1 MMLSKGD
8 VFPAWEMVGDNGETI
23 RSKDLENVR
32 YVMYFYPKDNTG
44 GCTTEAV
51 EFSELYA
58 KFTLRNIP
66 VFGVSQD
73 STASHQNFKEKHG
86 LKVKL
91 LTDPDRT
98 FAKEVGAFGEKK
110 MYGKTVMG
118 LIRSTFV
125 IGKDGKVE
133 EALYNVKA
141 KGHAAKVFDLAMSH
155 FKDDDGSSF

>member
-1 MMLSKGD
+1 MLSKGD
-8 VFPAWEMVGDNGETI
+8 VFPAWEMVADSGETI
-23 RSKDLENVR
+23 RSKDMENIR
-32 YVMYFYPKDNTG
+32 YVMYFYPRDSTP

-66 VFGVSQD
+66 VFGVSGD
-73 STASHQNFKEKHG
+73 STASHQKFRDNNG

-91 LTDPDRT
+91 LTDPDKA
-98 FAKEVGAFGEKK
+98 FAKIVGAFGEKM
-110 MYGKTVMG
+110 MYGKTVTG
-118 LIRSTFV
+118 SIRSTFI

-141 KGHAAKVFDLAMSH
+141 KGHAAKVFDLAMTH
-155 FKDDDGSSF
+155 FKADDGSSF

>member
-1 MMLSKGD
+1 MLSKGD
-8 VFPAWEMVGDNGETI
+8 VFPAWEMVSDTGETI

-32 YVMYFYPKDNTG
+32 YVMYFYPRDSTP

-66 VFGVSQD
+66 VFGVSGD
-73 STASHQNFKEKHG
+73 STASHQKFRYNNG

-91 LTDPDRT
+91 LTDPDKE
-98 FAKEVGAFGEKK
+98 FAKTVGAFGEKM
-110 MYGKTVMG
+110 MYGKTVVG
-118 LIRSTFV
+118 SIRSTFI

-141 KGHAAKVFDLAMSH
+141 KGHAAKVFDLAMTH
-155 FKDDDGSSF
+155 FKDVE

>member
-125 IGKDGKVE
+125 IGKGGKVE